1 MNRHYVWIAA
11 ICGMRV
17 VLGGISL
24 AEAVDRVSEANP
36 LPPAPGKEV
45 SEVISA
51 SQAITSPSVNFSPS
65 PATAPVVTIPG
76 AGPGPGVGPFWAPGG
91 YEARQGSP
99 YLYHDPR
106 GGQYVITGN
115 PYVDHWGPGFHRHSL
130 HGHYRFPYYTYR
142 APWYYPGRAV
152 YNRDTNFAW

>member
-1 MNRHYVWIAA
+1 MNQRFVWIAA
-11 ICGMRV
+11 MCGMWV
-17 VLGGISL
+17 VLGGLST
-24 AEAVDRVSEANP
+24 AEAEEKVSDAIP
-36 LPPAPGKEV
+36 LPPPPGREGSQVMSAP
-45 SEVISA
+45 SA
-51 SQAITSPSVNFSPS
+51 AVSPSGSISSNAP
-65 PATAPVVTIPG
+65 TPVVTIPG

>member
-1 MNRHYVWIAA
+1 MNQRLLWIVGM
-11 ICGMRV
+11 CGIWG
-17 VLGGISL
+17 VLGWFSA
-24 AEAVDRVSEANP
+24 AEAVDGVSDAIP
-36 LPPAPGKEV
+36 LPPPLRREATEV
-45 SEVISA
+45 VTT
-51 SQAITSPSVNFSPS
+51 SQPAVNPSGSLPS
-65 PATAPVVTIPG
+65 NATNPVVTIPG

-106 GGQYVITGN
+106 SGQYMITGN